1 MRKQVQV
8 IIAVVVSVATI
19 TGSATFAGET
29 SMNNKM
35 VDPGFEGQVKKGLL
49 VPCGIHLR
57 WRIRNTELDGVVKA
71 VNSNS
76 SVFPTLSFRESP
88 PMVCAE
94 FEGIQG
100 HVGLWCYESPV
111 ELVSAVADKKDQL
124 VLRHKIRK
132 HPNVLL
138 VTTVKAEPEA
148 IELVVRPQLISK
160 DKKPMP
166 EAWEPLNMCFTMINS
181 PDFANL
187 IGEPYQ
193 KFADRCFVFTEKDM
207 TFLNRTARNPL
218 QMYEPNHP
226 CNNPPWTQSYFVG
239 EKAEKPGWKNNGSQG
254 VSNDL
259 ASVPLLG
266 VVSRDGKHLAAVAND
281 TAEVIHQAWL
291 DCMHANPAWRPAGAI
306 FEKQTCRVKVYVMK
320 NDPQALLK
328 RFAKDFPKA
337 MGTASQSTR

>member
-1 MRKQVQV
+1 MRKQAQA
-8 IIAVVVSVATI
+8 IIAVVVMATVA
-19 TGSATFAGET
+19 GSAAFAVET
-29 SMNNKM
+29 SVNKET

-49 VPCGIHLR
+49 SPCGVHLR
-57 WRIRNTELDGVVKA
+57 WLMRNTELDGVVKA

-76 SVFPTLSFRESP
+76 TILPTLSCRKSP
-88 PMVCAE
+88 PMVLAK

-111 ELVSAVADKKDQL
+111 ELVSAVAGKEDQI
-124 VLRHKIRK
+124 VLRHTISK

-138 VTTVKAEPEA
+138 VTTVKSEHEA

-166 EAWEPLNMCFTMINS
+166 ETWEPLNMCFTLINS
-181 PDFANL
+181 PEFANL
-187 IGEPYQ
+187 VGEPYQ
-193 KFADRCFVFTEKDM
+193 KFADRCFVFTEEGVA
-207 TFLNRTARNPL
+207 FLNHTARNPL
-218 QMYEPNHP
+218 RSYEPNHP

-239 EKAEKPGWKNNGSQG
+239 EKTEKPGWKNNGTQG

-259 ASVPLLG
+259 ASMPLIA

-281 TAEVIHQAWL
+281 SSEVIHQAWL
-291 DCMHANPAWRPAGAI
+291 DCMHANPAWRPARAT
-306 FEKQTCRVKVYVMK
+306 FERQTCRVKVYVMK
-320 NDPQALLK
+320 NDPRALLK

-337 MGTASQSTR
+337 MEAAPQ